1 MREFQEYWHKPI
13 YKDWDVLFTSG
24 SMDGCSKI
32 FEMTLETGD
41 PVMVQTPTYDG
52 ILNAVNLLL
61 YYSFT
66 IFFLSLSFFLFFSS
80 FFMISITNLRLITL
94 TNTKYLGILN
104 NTVLIDFIL
113 LNCSTLFVFYSARTF
128 NAGIHRNF
136 ARSGW
141 YNSGKYKKNLRRK
154 TRQW

>member
-66 IFFLSLSFFLFFSS
+66 IFFLSLSFFLFF
-80 FFMISITNLRLITL
+80 FFFF
-94 TNTKYLGILN
+94 Y
-104 NTVLIDFIL
+104 DFD
-113 LNCSTLFVFYSARTF
+113 
-128 NAGIHRNF
+128 H
-136 ARSGW
+136 
-141 YNSGKYKKNLRRK
+141 
-154 TRQW
+154 

>member
-32 FEMTLETGD
+32 FEMTLEIGD

-66 IFFLSLSFFLFFSS
+66 IFFLFFS
-80 FFMISITNLRLITL
+80 FFMISITNLRLIAL
-94 TNTKYLGILN
+94 TNTKYLGILD

-113 LNCSTLFVFYSARTF
+113 LNNCSTLFVFYSARAF